1 MSALHAEA
9 TTELASKDAEIRG
22 LQSRLSEQSA
32 SALAL
37 SRELSQRN
45 NELEREVRWSK
56 EGRASAERREKLL
69 QKELDATREAGPSMP
84 GGASFGDQS
93 ARVKQLEGL
102 VETYRAELEEIQRD
116 SREVEERLAKQ
127 AGLVPQSA
135 LDEAQGEI
143 SKLKA
148 GEWSPHPHIRLTISK
163 QALTF

>member
-1 MSALHAEA
+1 
-9 TTELASKDAEIRG
+9 
-22 LQSRLSEQSA
+22 
-32 SALAL
+32 
-37 SRELSQRN
+37 
-45 NELEREVRWSK
+45 
-56 EGRASAERREKLL
+56 
-69 QKELDATREAGPSMP
+69 MP

-116 SREVEERLAKQ
+116 SREVEERLTKQ

>member
-102 VETYRAELEEIQRD
+102 VAELEEIQRD
-116 SREVEERLAKQ
+116 SREVEDRLTKK

-148 GEWSPHPHIRLTISK
+148 GEWSPGPNIGGVVTYH
-163 QALTF
+163 ALTF